1 MWAEAPFSEW
11 LAIDPWLA
19 AGLGW
24 ILDQDGLF
32 RWVAAD
38 GEPRAWSRGW
48 VEHDDWTSYPS
59 GDDFADG
66 WQVLLTD
73 AAVAELHDAVGPV
86 DVLADLRRALGRA
99 VYRATLTDPVSVR
112 RGLARP

>member
-1 MWAEAPFSEW
+1 M
-11 LAIDPWLA
+11 
-19 AGLGW
+19 
-24 ILDQDGLF
+24 
-32 RWVAAD
+32 AAD
-38 GEPRAWSRGW
+38 GEPRAWSCGW

-73 AAVAELHDAVGPV
+73 AAVAELQDAVGAL
-86 DVLADLRRALGRA
+86 DILADRRRALGRA
-99 VYRATLTDPVSVR
+99 VYRAALTDPVWAR